1 MLGIHFMLLR
11 WIARLGQGGIRRL
24 HLLRTIQEE
33 IRDGTMIVHVLVHL
47 TMVHHQ
53 DTVIL
58 MEDAA
63 VTVEMEVGEEE
74 VVTEDEE
81 DEVEE
86 EVMEVAE
93 AMEVM
98 VAEEDEEATEEG
110 EECLMRQ
117 RGLSRSRL

>member
-1 MLGIHFMLLR
+1 
-11 WIARLGQGGIRRL
+11 
-24 HLLRTIQEE
+24 
-33 IRDGTMIVHVLVHL
+33 MIVHVLVHL

-53 DTVIL
+53 DTGKLIREINPWASDTNVTTVIL

>member
-1 MLGIHFMLLR
+1 
-11 WIARLGQGGIRRL
+11 
-24 HLLRTIQEE
+24 
-33 IRDGTMIVHVLVHL
+33 MIVHVLVHL

-53 DTVIL
+53 DTGKLIREINPWASDTNVTTVIL

-81 DEVEE
+81 EE